1 MIDQLKDLKDTF
13 DVVKSQI
20 DKGKEP
26 LEDLLKL
33 QAFLQAVL
41 AEPQGFFDKI
51 DKDYKRYFLDDFTMG
66 MLKRLSRERS
76 KDDKV
81 SAKVPVSHI

>member
-13 DVVKSQI
+13 ESARLQI

-26 LEDLLKL
+26 LEDLMKL
-33 QAFLQAVL
+33 QGFLAAVL
-41 AEPQGFFDKI
+41 ADLPAFLEKS
-51 DKDYKRYFLDDFTMG
+51 DKDYKRYFFEDFTMG
-66 MLKRLSRERS
+66 VLKRLTREKS

-81 SAKVPVSHI
+81 SAILYVKHA